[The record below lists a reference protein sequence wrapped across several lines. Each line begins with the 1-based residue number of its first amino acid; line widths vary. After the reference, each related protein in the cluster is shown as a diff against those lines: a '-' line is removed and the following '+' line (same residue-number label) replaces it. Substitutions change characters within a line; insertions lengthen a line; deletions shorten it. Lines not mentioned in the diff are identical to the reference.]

1 MKAPDYNKMYYLKGT
16 ISFLAFYFLVHLVV
30 HIICCKYNRVYQ
42 ERDMTKRVEY
52 RTYVLSLF
60 HAPIAVFLSF
70 SAISLV
76 CGENETVFDSDKCFS
91 TPRYIHIWSLLN
103 TVAYFMQDL
112 FFLIFVIGDTS
123 AFAFQTYAHHAIA
136 ILTFYETAFYLDWMM
151 IFGCLLLF
159 VEISTIFLSLRTLMF
174 NHGYD
179 KIMFYNLNSILLFFT
194 FLFGRVIYQVA
205 ITFMLALPKLYDEV
219 DKKSM
224 TYLKMAVCL
233 QLALM
238 VFGSIALNLYWF
250 ILMIN
255 TVMRA
260 LKRMSQPEE
269 TPGDIEVQKLVKPGQ
284 IKSDD
289 VNLDSDA
296 TDDSEKAKDKN
307 GMPVR

>member
-1 MKAPDYNKMYYLKGT
+1 M
-16 ISFLAFYFLVHLVV
+16 V
-30 HIICCKYNRVYQ
+30 
-42 ERDMTKRVEY
+42 KRVEY
-52 RTYVLSLF
+52 RTYCLSLF

-70 SAISLV
+70 SAMVLV
-76 CGENETVFDSDKCFS
+76 CGENETVFDNDQCFS

-112 FFLIFVIGDTS
+112 FFLIFVIGDTTTMGY
-123 AFAFQTYAHHAIA
+123 QTYAHHAIA

-179 KIMFYNLNSILLFFT
+179 KTMFYNVNSLLLFFS
-194 FLFGRVIYQVA
+194 FLFGRVIYQVV
-205 ITFMLALPKLYDEV
+205 ITFMLAMPKLYDEA

-224 TYLKMAVCL
+224 TYMKMAVCL

-238 VFGSIALNLYWF
+238 VFGSIGLNLYWF
-250 ILMIN
+250 LLMIN
-255 TVMRA
+255 TVIRA
-260 LKRMSQPEE
+260 IKRMGESE
-269 TPGDIEVQKLVKPGQ
+269 TPKGDIEVQKLVKPGQ

-289 VNLDSDA
+289 LNLDSND
-296 TDDSEKAKDKN
+296 TEDSEAEGGRNQNKVN